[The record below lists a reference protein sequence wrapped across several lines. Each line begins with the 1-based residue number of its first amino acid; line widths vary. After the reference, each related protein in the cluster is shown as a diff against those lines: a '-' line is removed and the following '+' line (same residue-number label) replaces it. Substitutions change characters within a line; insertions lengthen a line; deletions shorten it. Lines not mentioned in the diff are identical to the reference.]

1 MRDGQRN
8 RFVDVCQIVSVLES
22 NFMSFPLS
30 RAQSK
35 ITAKIE
41 RVRKPY
47 WFEKFHW
54 FVSSDGYLVLA
65 GRDAQQNEV

>member
-1 MRDGQRN
+1 
-8 RFVDVCQIVSVLES
+8 
-22 NFMSFPLS
+22 MSFPLS
-30 RAQSK
+30 RVQSK